1 MDYEKEYKELVA
13 KLTNAYND
21 ESVNDDRFCCVMNGI
36 MPELAESEDENIRKE
51 LLSLFKDGRDG
62 VSHIYY
68 DSDCERYIAWLEKQ
82 GEQKPLVVH
91 KFNVG
96 DVIVN
101 DYCMGRVIELTNDA
115 YLLDTEQGIPFSH
128 EHNAHLWTIK
138 DAKDGDVLYLQK
150 DGKEHIIIYKGVIK
164 ERFRTFVS
172 AYCAYNGIV
181 DAFCFADVSRYVDI
195 AYEGIMPATKEQRDL
210 LFQKMKE
217 EGYEWDADKKELKK
231 IEQNPTWSEEDEIMV
246 ARIIDELVA
255 MQHKSKTVIEKNF
268 CQEKIDWLNSI
279 KDRVLPQPKQE
290 WSEEDE
296 KHLKGIS
303 LCLSSID
310 NLEDPETWIN
320 WFKNLKDRVQSKPK
334 QWKPTEMQLTC
345 LEDAINAYH
354 RDGHPAKCLT
364 SLLNDL
370 KAL

>member
-21 ESVNDDRFCCVMNGI
+21 ESLNDERFCCVMNGI
-36 MPELAESEDENIRKE
+36 MPDLAESEEEKVRKDIISLVNKWWKEDGAVEQGFSSQASMIAYLEKKDQKNNYTLPKFTFDDVLAIHCCLETAKLNDKE
-51 LLSLFKDGRDG
+51 LYEQLRSLHDRVHDAY
-62 VSHIYY
+62 H
-68 DSDCERYIAWLEKQ
+68 LEKQ
-82 GEQKPLVVH
+82 GEQKPAEWSEKYIADV
-91 KFNVG
+91 FEMVG
-96 DVIVN
+96 LAKIVREEGN
-101 DYCMGRVIELTNDA
+101 DALTGALQSAMIEL
-115 YLLDTEQGIPFSH
+115 
-128 EHNAHLWTIK
+128 
-138 DAKDGDVLYLQK
+138 AKYSV
-150 DGKEHIIIYKGVIK
+150 V
-164 ERFRTFVS
+164 
-172 AYCAYNGIV
+172 
-181 DAFCFADVSRYVDI
+181 
-195 AYEGIMPATKEQRDL
+195 
-210 LFQKMKE
+210 
-217 EGYEWDADKKELKK
+217 
-231 IEQNPTWSEEDEIMV
+231 
-246 ARIIDELVA
+246 
-255 MQHKSKTVIEKNF
+255 
-268 CQEKIDWLNSI
+268 
-279 KDRVLPQPKQE
+279 PQPKQE